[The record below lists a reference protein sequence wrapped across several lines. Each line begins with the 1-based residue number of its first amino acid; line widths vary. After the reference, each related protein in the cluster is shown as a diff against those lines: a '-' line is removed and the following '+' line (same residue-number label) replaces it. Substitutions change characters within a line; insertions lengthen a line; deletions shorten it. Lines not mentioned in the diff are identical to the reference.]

1 MNNALTT
8 QLRTK
13 DVAKAMFKNKEN
25 YRGQR
30 TATVII
36 LFILVATITIVAP
49 RIDTTKELMIEKSP
63 TLYKITKNI
72 SDAFMN
78 GGK

>member
-25 YRGQR
+25 YKGQR
-30 TATVII
+30 TATVMII
-36 LFILVATITIVAP
+36 FIFIATITIVAP
-49 RIDTTKELMIEKSP
+49 RIEKP
-63 TLYKITKNI
+63 
-72 SDAFMN
+72 DD
-78 GGK
+78 